1 MYTTV
6 LQHPVD
12 MISDS
17 LAQSSLTDHKCV
29 RLGVFCFILYMYCWS
44 MLINSCSEFLR
55 AQNRPRLLCTLRIS
69 DWHIS
74 NMQKFIPLCAQQIS
88 ILDLGVECALFQG
101 VKHICHTIPKIIL
114 DRKFSSFREHNT
126 ELCKFHIP
134 VQEMCVTIEPTYR
147 V

>member
-17 LAQSSLTDHKCV
+17 IAQADKCV

-74 NMQKFIPLCAQQIS
+74 NMQKFILPCAQQIS
-88 ILDLGVECALFQG
+88 ILDLWVECALFQG
-101 VKHICHTIPKIIL
+101 VKHICHAIPKIIW
-114 DRKFSSFREHNT
+114 DRKFSFFRVHNT

-134 VQEMCVTIEPTYR
+134 VQEMYMLQ
-147 V
+147 